1 MISLVQ
7 LLMEAQGKNKAII
20 MAGAAGSGKTTF
32 VTGNEEKAIEG
43 LIQAVPELK
52 TFKYFNP
59 DEYIEGKKQ
68 LIDPTTGEKIEDVGL
83 TKASMQIDNVDV
95 PQALEQGEN
104 FIWDTTAANASK
116 IVGGQVRKKDVEG
129 LTSAPNYDFMMIMV
143 YAHPIVSFLSNFQ
156 RERKVPKIGVIST
169 WNNVYGNIDIYKSKL
184 GDNFL
189 MYQAPTNQFY
199 EKEIKEFNKAVDEN
213 RVYEYLENIISQNP
227 EKYISTFRKS
237 QDDLSPEE
245 IAKKEKQAEKSREQ
259 YKGLISQLEKEF
271 REISNKVEKYS
282 SSKEEVVAKIKKFIK

>member
-68 LIDPTTGEKIEDVGL
+68 LINPTTGEKIEDVSL
-83 TKASMQIDNVDV
+83 AKAASQIDSIDV

-104 FIWDTTAANASK
+104 FIWDTTASNASR